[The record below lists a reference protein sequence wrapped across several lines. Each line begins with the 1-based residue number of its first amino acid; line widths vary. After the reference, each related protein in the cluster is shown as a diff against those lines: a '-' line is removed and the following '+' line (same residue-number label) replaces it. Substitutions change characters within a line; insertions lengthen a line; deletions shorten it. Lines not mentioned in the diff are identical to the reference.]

1 MDELDVFETLERLGV
16 VLVSSDEGL
25 VLCIKKSMLTKLLE
39 IASKDEDEQVF
50 MLIQEAETGKDR
62 TGLN

>member
-16 VLVSSDEGL
+16 VLVSSDEGF